1 MSGDIETNPG
11 PVTNYSQGF
20 KICHWNLNSL
30 PTDNFI
36 KIPHLEAYA
45 ISHNID
51 IFCLSETFLNSSY
64 SNNDTRLHLHGYS
77 LIRAD
82 HPSDL
87 KRGGVCIYYKE
98 HLPLICKPNLTPLD
112 ECLVC
117 ELKIGNKKCFISV
130 LYRSPS
136 QSLEEF
142 ERFKNGW
149 VNTKINLKIYYLP
162 LYERLV
168 WDYSKA
174 ELTNIRK
181 SLSQINW
188 HNALKN
194 LNVNDQVEY
203 LSSCILNVF
212 SNFVPNKTITC
223 RDKDPLR
230 K

>member
-1 MSGDIETNPG
+1 MILKINPG

-51 IFCLSETFLNSSY
+51 IICLSETFLNTSY

-82 HPSDL
+82 HPKDL

-98 HLPLICKPNLTPLD
+98 HLPLICKLNLTPLD
-112 ECLVC
+112 ECIVC
-117 ELKIGNKKCFISV
+117 ELKIGNKKCFITV

-149 VNTKINLKIYYLP
+149 ENTISNINNSNPFLIIFLG
-162 LYERLV
+162 
-168 WDYSKA
+168 DF
-174 ELTNIRK
+174 
-181 SLSQINW
+181 
-188 HNALKN
+188 NARNTLWWSGDKN
-194 LNVNDQVEY
+194 
-203 LSSCILNVF
+203 
-212 SNFVPNKTITC
+212 
-223 RDKDPLR
+223 
-230 K
+230 